1 MNNADVTIGKG
12 EAIIIN
18 DKIDPQR
25 ELDTFLEAY
34 EQANNSHIWANVEPF
49 IASDA
54 TYWFTDG
61 SYTGIDEI
69 RQAIEATFAKIQ
81 DETYEIGDIKWPVAT
96 DSIAVCTY
104 TFHWQG
110 TVDGKQASG
119 NGRGTNVLEKR
130 NGSWQIV
137 HEHLSK

>member
-1 MNNADVTIGKG
+1 MTQDLT
-12 EAIIIN
+12 
-18 DKIDPQR
+18 
-25 ELDTFLEAY
+25 TFMRAY
-34 EQANNSHIWANVEPF
+34 EHANNSHIWANVAPM
-49 IASDA
+49 IAPNA

-69 RQAIEATFAKIQ
+69 RQAVEATFEKLQ
-81 DETYEIGDIKWPVAT
+81 DETYKISGLKWPVAT
-96 DSIAVCTY
+96 DTVAVCTY
-104 TFHWQG
+104 RFSWQA
-110 TVDGKQASG
+110 TIDGVKQSG

>member
-1 MNNADVTIGKG
+1 MNNIK
-12 EAIIIN
+12 
-18 DKIDPQR
+18 
-25 ELDTFLEAY
+25 ELTNFLKSY

-69 RQAIEATFAKIQ
+69 RQAIETTFTKIQ
-81 DETYEIGDIKWPVAT
+81 DEVYEIKDVRWPTVTAT
-96 DSIAVCTY
+96 NAVCAY
-104 TFHWQG
+104 RFYWQG
-110 TVDGKQASG
+110 TVNGKQASG
-119 NGRGTNVLEKR
+119 SGRGTNVLEKR
-130 NGSWQIV
+130 NNSWQIV